1 MKKYTIRNKE
11 ELVKKKW
18 NSKLH
23 RRTTEQTLYDYD
35 EVLYTLNRD
44 DIEIIGVFGS
54 PPPTEKK
61 DGSWV
66 WRTNRIQEGLYWK
79 IEYIN
84 KKI

>member
-44 DIEIIGVFGS
+44 DIEIIGVFG
-54 PPPTEKK
+54 PPPPNNREN
-61 DGSWV
+61 GSWV
-66 WRTNRIQEGLYWK
+66 WNKMWDWIWK